1 MATIEIDGNT
11 IEVEN
16 GKMIIEVADEQGIYI
31 PRFCYHK
38 KLSVAANCRMCLVE
52 VENSR
57 KTVPACATPI
67 NDGMKIFTKSKAA
80 RESQEAVM
88 EFLLINHPL
97 DCPICDQG
105 GECELQDI
113 SMGFGK
119 DESNYTEAKRAVSDD
134 DLGDLI
140 ATEMT
145 RCIQCTRCVRFCDEI
160 AGLPELGGIGR
171 GEKMQISTYVQH
183 NMQSEVSGNIIDLC
197 PVGALTSKPYRF
209 SARPWEM
216 VEFASVAPHDCL
228 GTNVYLHTR
237 RNKIMR
243 VVPKENEE
251 INETWLADRDRFSYL
266 ALNNDNRLAE
276 PLIKN
281 NGKWEKTNWQNAL
294 EFAASGIMR
303 VLKDHGPKQFAAFS
317 SPSATVEEAYLLQ
330 KMLRTF
336 GIENLDHRLHQ
347 ADFRDQNFLP
357 VAPDNGISYADI
369 DNQDALF
376 IVGCN
381 LDKELPLAAI
391 RVRKASLNGA
401 KISALNPV
409 DYAFKFKLDNKIIA
423 GPQNLVQNLA
433 GILVAC
439 VKNKDELSAE
449 ACRLIDGLKPGV
461 TEKAIAKSLATG
473 NTAIITGAITEN
485 HPQAAVIR
493 TLVYLI
499 AEQTGARL
507 VRFTNGANSAG
518 MSLAGMLP
526 NRRAAGHFV
535 DEPGMSTQEAIS
547 AKLKG
552 YLLHAVEPNYDFA
565 NPFAARQAMLG
576 AEFVIALSAF
586 RTEGLL
592 ECANVILPISPF
604 AETSGTYINV
614 DGNWQTTKGA
624 VKPYAESRP
633 AWKVLRVLANVLR
646 CDGFDYNS
654 SEEVLAEVKT
664 QFKLMAKENRSLYY
678 PESLP
683 ENGSGLYRIGEWPLY
698 RVDSLV
704 RQAKAL
710 QHCGASQKAEI
721 RVNSATAKK
730 YSLVEQAAVSQGEIE
745 ITLPLIIDDR
755 IADGAVWVANAMP
768 ETIDLGEAF
777 SSITLNSVVE

>member
-80 RESQEAVM
+80 LASQEAVM

-119 DESNYTEAKRAVSDD
+119 DKSNYTESKRSVSDD
-134 DLGDLI
+134 DLGSLI

-171 GEKMQISTYVQH
+171 GEDMQISTYVQH

-209 SARPWEM
+209 TARPWEM
-216 VEFASVAPHDCL
+216 VELASVAPHDCL
-228 GTNVYLHTR
+228 GTNIYLHTR
-237 RNKIMR
+237 RDKVMR
-243 VVPKENEE
+243 VVPKENDT

-266 ALNNDNRLAE
+266 GLSSPDRLAE

-294 EFAASGIMR
+294 EFVASGIMR
-303 VLKDHGPKQFAAFS
+303 ILKAHGPKQFAAFS
-317 SPSATVEEAYLLQ
+317 SASATMEEGYLLQ

-336 GIENLDHRLHQ
+336 GIENLDYRLQ
-347 ADFRDQNFLP
+347 QTDFRDQNLQSLLP
-357 VAPDNGISYADI
+357 NNGNGIAYADI
-369 DNQDALF
+369 DNQNAIC

-391 RVRKASLNGA
+391 RVRKASSNEA
-401 KISALNPV
+401 EISAINPV
-409 DYAFKFKLDNKIIA
+409 DYAYKFNLNHKLIVA
-423 GPQNLVQNLA
+423 PQNLVATLA
-433 GILVAC
+433 KVLNAAL
-439 VKNKDELSAE
+439 KNKESLPVEIADKIA
-449 ACRLIDGLKPGV
+449 GFKPDAAA
-461 TEKAIAKSLATG
+461 KAIAKSLTIDKAV
-473 NTAIITGAITEN
+473 IITGAIAEN
-485 HPQAAVIR
+485 HPEAAVIR
-493 TLVYLI
+493 TLIHLI
-499 AEQTGARL
+499 SKETGAKI

-518 MSLAGMLP
+518 LNIAGVLP
-526 NRRAAGHFV
+526 NKRPAGHLV
-535 DEPGMSTQEAIS
+535 EEPGLSVSEAIS
-547 AKLKG
+547 SQLKG
-552 YLLHAVEPNYDFA
+552 YLLHAVEPGFDFA
-565 NPFAARQAMLG
+565 NPKAARQALLN
-576 AEFVIALSAF
+576 AEFVVALSAF
-586 RTEGLL
+586 KTDELL
-592 ECANVILPISPF
+592 ECADVILPISPF
-604 AETSGTYINV
+604 AETSGTYVNI

-624 VKPYAESRP
+624 IKPYGESRP
-633 AWKVLRVLANVLR
+633 AWKVLRVLANTLR

-654 SEEVLAEVKT
+654 SEEVLAEIKT
-664 QFKLMAKENRSLYY
+664 QFQLKAKENLGFYY
-678 PESLP
+678 PQSL
-683 ENGSGLYRIGEWPLY
+683 NQSGSELHRIGEWPLY
-698 RVDSLV
+698 RTDSLV

-710 QHCGASQKAEI
+710 QNCGSAQKAEI
-721 RVNSATAKK
+721 RVNSATANK
-730 YSLVEQAAVSQGEIE
+730 YHLSDTATVSQGEIAV
-745 ITLPLIIDDR
+745 TLPLSIDDR
-755 IADGAVWVANAMP
+755 IADDAIWVANGMP
-768 ETIDLGEAF
+768 ETINLGEAF
-777 SSITLNSVVE
+777 ASIIIK

>member
-80 RESQEAVM
+80 RASQEAVM

-119 DESNYTEAKRAVSDD
+119 DESNYTETKRSVSDD

-171 GEKMQISTYVQH
+171 GENMQISTYVQH

-209 SARPWEM
+209 TARPWEM
-216 VEFASVAPHDCL
+216 LELASVAPHDCL
-228 GTNVYLHTR
+228 GTNINLHTR
-237 RNKIMR
+237 RDKVMR
-243 VVPKENEE
+243 VVPKENDA
-251 INETWLADRDRFSYL
+251 INETWLSDRDRFSYL
-266 ALNNDNRLAE
+266 GLNSNNRLAE

-294 EFAASGIMR
+294 EFVASGIMR
-303 VLKDHGPKQFAAFS
+303 ILKNYGPKQFAAFS
-317 SPSATVEEAYLLQ
+317 SPSATTEEAYLLQ

-336 GIENLDHRLHQ
+336 GIENLDNRLTQ
-347 ADFRDQNFLP
+347 VDFRDQDLQPLIPN
-357 VAPDNGISYADI
+357 NGIAYADI
-369 DNQDALF
+369 DNQDA
-376 IVGCN
+376 ICIIGCN

-391 RVRKASLNGA
+391 RVRKASINGA
-401 KISALNPV
+401 DISAINVV
-409 DYAFKFKLDNKIIA
+409 DYAYKFNVKNKIIS
-423 GPQNLVQNLA
+423 GPQNLVLNLA
-433 GILVAC
+433 KILVA
-439 VKNKDELSAE
+439 S
-449 ACRLIDGLKPGV
+449 LKSKETLPLEIAQLV
-461 TEKAIAKSLATG
+461 SNLTPDATANAIAKSLTVNNAV
-473 NTAIITGAITEN
+473 ILTGAVVEN
-485 HPQAAVIR
+485 HPESSVIR
-493 TLVYLI
+493 TLLHFI
-499 AEQTGARL
+499 SENTGAKIL
-507 VRFTNGANSAG
+507 RFTNGANSPG
-518 MSLAGMLP
+518 VGIAGMLP
-526 NRRAAGHFV
+526 NKRAAGHFV
-535 DEPGMSTQEAIS
+535 EEPGLTVNEAIQ

-552 YLLHAVEPNYDFA
+552 YFLHAVEPGYDFA
-565 NPFAARQAMLG
+565 NSYAARQAMLD
-576 AEFVIALSAF
+576 AEFVVALSAF
-586 RTEGLL
+586 RTDELL
-592 ECANVILPISPF
+592 ECADVILPIAPF
-604 AETSGTYINV
+604 AETSGTYINI

-624 VKPYAESRP
+624 VKPYGESRP
-633 AWKVLRVLANVLR
+633 AWKVLRVLANILR
-646 CDGFDYNS
+646 CDGFEYTS
-654 SEEVLAEVKT
+654 SEEILSEIKT
-664 QFKLMAKENRSLYY
+664 QFQLKARENIGFYY
-678 PESLP
+678 PKEFATV
-683 ENGSGLYRIGEWPLY
+683 ESGLYRIGEWPLY
-698 RVDSLV
+698 RVDAIV
-704 RQAKAL
+704 RQSEAL
-710 QHCGASQKAEI
+710 QHCGSSQKAEI
-721 RVNSATAKK
+721 RLNSLTAQKYKLAEIAT
-730 YSLVEQAAVSQGEIE
+730 VSQGEIAV
-745 ITLPLIIDDR
+745 TLQVTIDDR
-755 IADGAVWVANAMP
+755 IADDAVWVPNAMQ
-768 ETIDLGEAF
+768 ETVNLGEAF
-777 SSITLNSVVE
+777 SSIIIK